1 MSVSETFMRF
11 RAAATAGLI
20 SRELPETPEL
30 LERRERERA
39 ADRERL
45 RRKREEE
52 RELPEASKT

>member
-1 MSVSETFMRF
+1 MRF